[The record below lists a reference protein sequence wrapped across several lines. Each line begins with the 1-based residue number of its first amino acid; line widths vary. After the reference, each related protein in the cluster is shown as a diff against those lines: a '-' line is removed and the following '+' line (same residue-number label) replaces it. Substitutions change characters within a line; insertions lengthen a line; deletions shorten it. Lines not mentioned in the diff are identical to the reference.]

1 MIILLKVIGVVK
13 NMAKIKFHVIEL
25 KSGRIVERGLSF
37 KEASILASDLNVGE
51 DIFEYVVG
59 IDEEVNI

>member
-1 MIILLKVIGVVK
+1 MR
-13 NMAKIKFHVIEL
+13 IKFYVIEM

-37 KEASILASDLNVGE
+37 KEASILASDLNIGQ

-59 IDEEVNI
+59 IDEEY